1 MRLLLLYHDGGCEKP
16 AWGKKAGTF
25 LFLDG
30 SRLEKVAK
38 KRSAPPALHPVDL
51 QTGNELYGCASGG
64 SSLCRSARI
73 LRISTSKPCCE
84 GT

>member
-38 KRSAPPALHPVDL
+38 KQSPHLLCILRICRR
-51 QTGNELYGCASGG
+51 GRIFYGCASGG
-64 SSLCRSARI
+64 SSLCRPARI

>member
-25 LFLDG
+25 FFWTAPG
-30 SRLEKVAK
+30 WKRLPK
-38 KRSAPPALHPVDL
+38 KQSAPPALHPAAL
-51 QTGNELYGCASGG
+51 QAGNEIYGCASGG
-64 SSLCRSARI
+64 SSLCRPARI